1 MNSSQLNQPLTINHN
16 KQISPNMGTAAKKP
30 RAKRSV
36 RSGRK
41 KMEIFQKNQE
51 IINRLIKELKK

>member
-1 MNSSQLNQPLTINHN
+1 
-16 KQISPNMGTAAKKP
+16 MGTSSKKP
-30 RAKRSV
+30 RAMRSV

-41 KMEIFQKNQE
+41 KMEQYKKNQE

>member
-1 MNSSQLNQPLTINHN
+1 MKITILKIGGN
-16 KQISPNMGTAAKKP
+16 KKTFNMGTAPKKP

-41 KMEIFQKNQE
+41 KMELFKKNQD
-51 IINRLIKELKK
+51 ILKKVTKGL